1 MTLVVANGARL
12 NLKERGSG
20 PPLLLLHGFTG
31 TALTWDPFLDDWS
44 GFRCLAV
51 DMIGHGLSDAPAD
64 VSRYSL
70 DRVIDDLTALLSQ
83 LSVRSAA
90 VLGYSMG
97 GRLALNL
104 ALRAPDMMR
113 AVILESANPGI
124 ENAADREARI
134 GKDEELARSIEADG
148 IGRFVDS
155 WANQPIFSS
164 QSTLP
169 IPTQT
174 KLREQRLGNDPHG
187 LANCLRGLGLGHQMP
202 LWSRLDSISDPVL
215 LLAGALDRKY
225 CEIGQ
230 RMADAFP
237 QAKLEIVPEAG
248 HAVHLEQPGS
258 FSAIVSSFLRE
269 HIAS

>member
-1 MTLVVANGARL
+1 MTLVAANGVRL
-12 NLKERGSG
+12 NLEERGSG

-31 TALTWDPFLDDWS
+31 TALTWEPFLDGWS
-44 GFRCLAV
+44 EFRCLAV

-64 VSRYSL
+64 VSRYSS
-70 DRVIDDLTALLSQ
+70 DRLVDDLMTLLDEFSI
-83 LSVRSAA
+83 RSLA

-104 ALRAPDMMR
+104 ALRAPDMVR
-113 AVILESANPGI
+113 AVILENTNPGI
-124 ENAADREARI
+124 EDADDREARI
-134 GKDEELARSIEADG
+134 GRDEELARSIEADG
-148 IGRFVDS
+148 IVRFVDN
-155 WANQPIFSS
+155 WANQPILSS

-169 IPTQT
+169 SPTQT
-174 KLREQRLGNDPHG
+174 KLREQRLRNDPHG
-187 LANCLRGLGLGHQMP
+187 LANCLRGLGLGQQRP
-202 LWSRLDSISDPVL
+202 LWSRLDSVSAPVL

-225 CEIGQ
+225 CELGQ

-258 FSAIVSSFLRE
+258 FSAIVSRFLRE
-269 HIAS
+269 HIAG

>member
-12 NLKERGSG
+12 NLEERGSG

-31 TALTWDPFLDDWS
+31 TALTWEPFLDGWS
-44 GFRCLAV
+44 DFRCLAV

-64 VSRYSL
+64 VRRYSP
-70 DRVIDDLTALLSQ
+70 DRVVDDLMAVLDE

-97 GRLALNL
+97 GRIALHL
-104 ALRAPDMMR
+104 ALRAPELVR
-113 AVILESANPGI
+113 AVILESTSPGI
-124 ENAADREARI
+124 EDADDREARI
-134 GKDEELARSIEADG
+134 GKDEELARRIKTEG
-148 IGRFVDS
+148 IVRFVDD
-155 WANQPIFSS
+155 WTNQPIFSS

-169 IPTQT
+169 SPTRT
-174 KLREQRLGNDPHG
+174 KLREQRLRNDPRG
-187 LANCLRGLGLGHQMP
+187 LANCLRGLGLGHQRP
-202 LWSRLDSISDPVL
+202 LWSRLDSVSAPVL

-225 CEIGQ
+225 CQLGQ

-258 FSAIVSSFLRE
+258 FSAIVSKFLRE
-269 HIAS
+269 HLAD